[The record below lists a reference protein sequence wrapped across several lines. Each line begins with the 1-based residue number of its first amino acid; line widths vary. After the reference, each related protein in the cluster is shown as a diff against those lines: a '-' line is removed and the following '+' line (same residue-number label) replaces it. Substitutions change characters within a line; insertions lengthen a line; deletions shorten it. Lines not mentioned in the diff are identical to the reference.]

1 MKEIERFCDVSV
13 SEVAS
18 HSVQVS
24 GNQFLILTS
33 RPTQLTIACTEG
45 AKVETIQGDHLLTL
59 TEACPKANTPDH
71 FFVRNP
77 HVVSSQQLIPLPL
90 IHDAKEWRK
99 EINATNEDV
108 NLQEIFKELKK
119 DHDGHV
125 QVFARSRKM
134 VIPITHQSLVKNRD
148 FNHSPITISNGD
160 SNHSPITNQITL
172 HNFLGSNFDYYISNK
187 FSFSIITI
195 VQSSSQ
201 SILTYFSGK
210 YCL

>member
-1 MKEIERFCDVSV
+1 MQVRENWCPGLTQHCRSLLGRARLLPHWPCPPN
-13 SEVAS
+13 VA
-18 HSVQVS
+18 
-24 GNQFLILTS
+24 
-33 RPTQLTIACTEG
+33 
-45 AKVETIQGDHLLTL
+45 
-59 TEACPKANTPDH
+59 
-71 FFVRNP
+71 
-77 HVVSSQQLIPLPL
+77 PL
-90 IHDAKEWRK
+90 W
-99 EINATNEDV
+99 
-108 NLQEIFKELKK
+108 
-119 DHDGHV
+119 

-195 VQSSSQ
+195 VQSSSH

-210 YCL
+210 YCLQSIIQGTEIQYLMQISVLDANFCTWRQSLSSRCLAAKKDKDLIETVR

>member
-1 MKEIERFCDVSV
+1 MPTKQSIDLLPWKIYQFIPQHESVMNTKNEIS
-13 SEVAS
+13 
-18 HSVQVS
+18 
-24 GNQFLILTS
+24 
-33 RPTQLTIACTEG
+33 
-45 AKVETIQGDHLLTL
+45 KV
-59 TEACPKANTPDH
+59 P
-71 FFVRNP
+71 FVI
-77 HVVSSQQLIPLPL
+77 V
-90 IHDAKEWRK
+90 
-99 EINATNEDV
+99 T
-108 NLQEIFKELKK
+108 
-119 DHDGHV
+119 

-172 HNFLGSNFDYYISNK
+172 HNFFGSNFDYYISNK

-210 YCL
+210 YCLQSIIQGTEIQYLMQISVLDANFCT